1 MAAAIFENIVDKDFG
16 GKSSLKGFSSA
27 EKSKPKSEFCELV
40 KEKTKS
46 TEKENCNPSKDSE
59 VKSKDQIVESSD
71 IKLLS
76 GNKEKI
82 DNLVEIF
89 STVSEDQLN
98 IVSGQLDISAEDVD
112 YINTESIILPH
123 PTIDQLLIDEVEAK
137 IVLNEKDMVND
148 EDVEQLDKEVISDD
162 SILVGKEKIISE
174 SNVSILEQ
182 VIDTANVTA
191 PLVAPEIVNE
201 SVQITPTDQV
211 KDSNKAVISVIT
223 EEQQIKPIDF
233 TKLST
238 EEQALHQRL
247 KKIDIPTKG
256 LASQPSSKSKNIK
269 PVELDSD
276 AGMNKSIVSNKKLGD
291 SLKVDGYKVES
302 SPVSKAIL
310 ENEKPLIF
318 QTLNLALAETTKQ
331 GGVVISKM
339 GAVKES
345 KEASVVPQTN
355 DNEFVVDTDNL
366 LSDPGNKNNNFNSRN
381 SLGSFGA
388 VMERASDEMFNVTF
402 KGYAAG
408 SLQNDTL
415 KPAMQVSLAVNEVV
429 NSALSAGK
437 KQIIIN
443 LHPQTLG
450 AVKVEI
456 LSHIGQDGASKLESI
471 KISADKHDTLIMLEE
486 RRADLAK
493 SLKEVSGTKEEAN
506 LQFETRQDQGKGQ
519 QGAYFTSLE
528 ERDNWV
534 SQFVGLVAGNDLID
548 PVVVDE
554 YETRGIANDKEVNL
568 VA

>member
-1 MAAAIFENIVDKDFG
+1 VAAAIFENIVDKDFG